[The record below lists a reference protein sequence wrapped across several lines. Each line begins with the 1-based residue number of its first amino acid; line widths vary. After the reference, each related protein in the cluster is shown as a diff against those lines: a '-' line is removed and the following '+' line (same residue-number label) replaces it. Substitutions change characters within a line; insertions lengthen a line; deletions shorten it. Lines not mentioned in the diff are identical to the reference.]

1 MESRIILGV
10 PYVFA
15 RHKLRKQKHV
25 EVVRLVQRP
34 VLCHNACGLY
44 YVPNESIEALI
55 ANVGARCPGCG
66 AFPKSWRVGEPEEI
80 EVSVHMAF
88 GNLVDVRFLRAIG
101 PLVRVR
107 VEPSTAI
114 VRPKR

>member
-34 VLCHNACGLY
+34 VLCHNACGLF
-44 YVPNESIEALI
+44 YVPNEPLEALVS
-55 ANVGARCPGCG
+55 NLGARCPCCE
-66 AFPKSWRVGEPEEI
+66 APPKSWRIGEPEEI

-88 GNLVDVRFLRAIG
+88 GNLVDVSFLRAIG
-101 PLVRVR
+101 PLARVR
-107 VEPSTAI
+107 VEPSTAV
-114 VRPKR
+114 VRSKR